1 MTDSIDLRELQLLQL
16 EIAKELKRICD
27 ENDIDYFMIG
37 GTLLGAVRHKGFI
50 PWDDDMDFGM
60 TVENYNKFIEIAPHK
75 LDERF
80 FLQTEDSDQNYH
92 NIFAKIRMNNTHM
105 IEKVTDKQIIHNG
118 IFIDVFPYDLTT
130 EKIVH
135 SKCYMKRLKI
145 LAKMYLLK
153 NGYNLNAITEKKISR
168 IVNRFLFKYPMS
180 TKQVKSKL
188 YKLLKVNNKKQK
200 EDYYLERD
208 GTFNGNFVFPVS
220 YFKQLDLLK
229 FEDTYFKAPS
239 RYDDYLKKAYGNY
252 MEYPSKE
259 KREKGHS
266 IIKVKL
272 DKEYQSFFK
281 KENLDD

>member
-75 LDERF
+75 LDKRF
-80 FLQTEDSDQNYH
+80 FLQTEESDRNYH

-118 IFIDVFPYDLTT
+118 IFIDVFPYDSVT
-130 EKIVH
+130 EKKVH
-135 SKCYMKRLKI
+135 SKYYMKKLKI
-145 LAKMYLLK
+145 LAKMYFLK

-168 IVNRFLFKYPMS
+168 IVNRFLCKYPMS

-188 YKLLKVNNKKQK
+188 YKLLLIK
-200 EDYYLERD
+200 
-208 GTFNGNFVFPVS
+208 
-220 YFKQLDLLK
+220 
-229 FEDTYFKAPS
+229 TY
-239 RYDDYLKKAYGNY
+239 
-252 MEYPSKE
+252 
-259 KREKGHS
+259 
-266 IIKVKL
+266 
-272 DKEYQSFFK
+272 
-281 KENLDD
+281 

>member
-168 IVNRFLFKYPMS
+168 IVNL
-180 TKQVKSKL
+180 
-188 YKLLKVNNKKQK
+188 
-200 EDYYLERD
+200 
-208 GTFNGNFVFPVS
+208 NFVRFV
-220 YFKQLDLLK
+220 
-229 FEDTYFKAPS
+229 
-239 RYDDYLKKAYGNY
+239 
-252 MEYPSKE
+252 
-259 KREKGHS
+259 
-266 IIKVKL
+266 
-272 DKEYQSFFK
+272 
-281 KENLDD
+281 